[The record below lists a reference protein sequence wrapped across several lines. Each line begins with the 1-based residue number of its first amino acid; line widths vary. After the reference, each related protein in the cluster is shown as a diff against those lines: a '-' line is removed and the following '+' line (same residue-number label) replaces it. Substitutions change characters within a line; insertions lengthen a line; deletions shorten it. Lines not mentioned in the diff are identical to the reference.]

1 MSSEARL
8 LVSSSPHIRDRASTR
23 SLMLDVIIALVP
35 SLIASFLI
43 FGVRA
48 LTLTA
53 VTVAVA
59 VLAEAA
65 ARKVMRRDNT
75 VADLSAVVT
84 GMLLA
89 FNLPPTLPYWMAALG
104 AVIAVV
110 VVKQLFG
117 GLGNNFVNPA
127 LVGRVV
133 LVISFPVAMTK
144 WTILS
149 GADVVAAATPL
160 AQLKAAFAA
169 GGAVVPGT
177 NGLPSYLDLLLGT
190 HAGSLGEVSVLALLL
205 GAAYLLA
212 RRAIAPW
219 TPLAFVATV
228 GLFAGVVGQPAIYHM
243 LSGGLILGAFFMA
256 TDYATSPLTWKGKL
270 VFGFGCGLITGMI
283 RLFGGMDEGVSYSIL
298 LMNILVPH
306 IDKWTRPVP
315 LGGGV
320 RHVRR
325 A

>member
-1 MSSEARL
+1 MSTEARL

-23 SLMLDVIIALVP
+23 TLMLDVIIALLP
-35 SLIASFLI
+35 SLIASTLL
-43 FGVRA
+43 FGIRS
-48 LTLTA
+48 LTLTL

-59 VLAEAA
+59 VLAESI
-65 ARKVMRRDNT
+65 ARRVMKREDT
-75 VADLSAVVT
+75 IGDLSAVVT

-89 FNLPPTLPYWMAALG
+89 FNLPPTLPYWMAAIG
-104 AVIAVV
+104 AVVAVV

-117 GLGNNFVNPA
+117 GLGENFVNPA

-133 LVISFPVAMTK
+133 LMISFPVAMTR
-144 WTILS
+144 WTVLS
-149 GADVVAAATPL
+149 GADVVSTATPL
-160 AQLKAAFAA
+160 AQLKAAVASGSA
-169 GGAVVPGT
+169 VPGT
-177 NGLPSYLDLLLGT
+177 GSLPGYLDLLLGT
-190 HAGSLGEVSVLALLL
+190 HAGSLGEVSVLALLV

-212 RRAIAPW
+212 RRVIAPW
-219 TPLAFVATV
+219 APLAFIGTV
-228 GLFAGVVGQPAIYHM
+228 GLVSWIAGQPPLYHM

-256 TDYATSPLTWKGKL
+256 TDYTTSPLTWKGKL
-270 VFGFGCGLITGMI
+270 VFGFGCGLLTAVI

-298 LMNILVPH
+298 LLNILTPH

-315 LGGGV
+315 LGGGA